1 MNMRLGNSSRK
12 QSSASG
18 DTTDV
23 VEVTEMQW
31 GSSHEWSAVMEM
43 EKLLGWAGSPREG
56 AALKKDGALLWDR
69 WQSG

>member
-1 MNMRLGNSSRK
+1 MNTRLGNSSRK

-43 EKLLGWAGSPREG
+43 EKLPGMGRPPM
-56 AALKKDGALLWDR
+56 
-69 WQSG
+69 